1 MTRRFGGT
9 RRGRLTGPDAPSPGS
24 VADTT
29 PEADPE
35 SVARSI
41 CLRQLTMGPRSRGQ
55 LADTLASR
63 GVTPEVAD
71 QVLDRLTDVGLVD
84 DAAFAEAWVRTRSRT
99 KGLSRR
105 ALGSEL
111 RAKGVED
118 ELVAAAV
125 ETLDP
130 DEELA
135 TARALVARRLGL
147 TRGLPYDARMRRL
160 GGMLAR
166 KGYPAGLAMTVVR
179 EALAAEATDTADAAD
194 DADRGMADAE
204 A

>member
-1 MTRRFGGT
+1 M
-9 RRGRLTGPDAPSPGS
+9 
-24 VADTT
+24 
-29 PEADPE
+29 

-84 DAAFAEAWVRTRSRT
+84 DVAFAEAWVRTRSRT

-111 RAKGVED
+111 RAKGVDD

-130 DEELA
+130 EEELA
-135 TARALVARRLGL
+135 TARALVARRLGS
-147 TRGLPYDARMRRL
+147 TRGLAYDARMRRL

-166 KGYPAGLAMTVVR
+166 KGYPSGLAMSVVR
-179 EALAAEATDTADAAD
+179 EALAADAAD
-194 DADRGMADAE
+194 AVDDERLAGDDESAAE
-204 A
+204 AG